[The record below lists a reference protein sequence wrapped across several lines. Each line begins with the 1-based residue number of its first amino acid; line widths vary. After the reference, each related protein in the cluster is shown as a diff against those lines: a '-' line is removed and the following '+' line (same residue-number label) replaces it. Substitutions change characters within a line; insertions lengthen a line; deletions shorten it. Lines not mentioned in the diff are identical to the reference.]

1 MDFTELLIEVR
12 NRSGLPF
19 VIEQG
24 TRIVQAAERFLQRRL
39 KDMNMETVATLAT
52 DEDGIAPL
60 PSDFLQAAGDDAV
73 NITGN
78 EIYTDTVNGTVQF
91 RYYASLPSVET
102 NTTNWLMT
110 LEPEIYVQ
118 AVLAQAYVVAGD
130 ADKVTTHRALLDEM
144 LGDLRRQ
151 DVIAKYANRRVSL
164 EMPV

>member
-1 MDFTELLIEVR
+1 
-12 NRSGLPF
+12 
-19 VIEQG
+19 
-24 TRIVQAAERFLQRRL
+24 
-39 KDMNMETVATLAT
+39 
-52 DEDGIAPL
+52 
-60 PSDFLQAAGDDAV
+60 
-73 NITGN
+73 
-78 EIYTDTVNGTVQF
+78 
-91 RYYASLPSVET
+91 
-102 NTTNWLMT
+102 MT